1 MKGYW
6 QDPGSFKLLTL
17 NVASLTPSFKDA
29 TNAVISKDGWLKTGD
44 VGYLDEEGFLYIKDR
59 RKSHCC
65 DSFSAADRTVD
76 LNSGENQS
84 KI

>member
-6 QDPGSFKLLTL
+6 QDAGSLSLLSMSRRL
-17 NVASLTPSFKDA
+17 RPLFKDA
-29 TNAVISKDGWLKTGD
+29 TNAAITKDGWLKTGD
-44 VGYLDEEGFLYIKDR
+44 VGYLDKEGFLYIKDR
-59 RKSHCC
+59 RKSHWF

-76 LNSGENQS
+76 LNSRANQS